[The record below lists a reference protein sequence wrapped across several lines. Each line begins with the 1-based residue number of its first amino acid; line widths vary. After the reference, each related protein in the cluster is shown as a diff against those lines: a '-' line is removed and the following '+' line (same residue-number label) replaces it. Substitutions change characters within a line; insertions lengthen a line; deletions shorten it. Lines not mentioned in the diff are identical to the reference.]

1 MAAST
6 RLASRVAVGFR
17 RSPWP
22 GTSRSWGVRT
32 DEWCGLSKRVA
43 KTRLQKR
50 WAMYGPKVKGHGL
63 YGPKAQ
69 RDCMFFRMV
78 EEMLLLPGDT
88 EYPLQA
94 SFLMPSRYYA
104 DSFSFS
110 SFFPL
115 RSVFVRCYGAAKL
128 LY

>member
-1 MAAST
+1 MGEGGFTHGSLLGAGGHAVAMAAST

-22 GTSRSWGVRT
+22 GTSRSRGART

-88 EYPLQA
+88 EYLLQA
-94 SFLMPSRYYA
+94 SFLMPSRY
-104 DSFSFS
+104 
-110 SFFPL
+110 
-115 RSVFVRCYGAAKL
+115 
-128 LY
+128 